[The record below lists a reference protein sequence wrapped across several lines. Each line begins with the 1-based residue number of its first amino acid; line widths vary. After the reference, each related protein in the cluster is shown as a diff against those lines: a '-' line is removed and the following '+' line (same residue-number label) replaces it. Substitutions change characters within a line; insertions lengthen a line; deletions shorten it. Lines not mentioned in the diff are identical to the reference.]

1 MNYESIDE
9 ITSDPTQIQNEVIRR
24 FGVLPHFFQLGSE
37 APEITENLWGFA
49 RFAYLDNPLPPLLK
63 ERLFVYLSRF
73 CKVQY
78 CLARHVGF
86 LIGLGKPSGSSR
98 CEPETISQ
106 VIQLLERD
114 VPSGQALQPF
124 LDELQ
129 NTPSALFP
137 LPKSGSRAEEMMF
150 ACASHVFLQTPQ
162 ASSSLEAL
170 RAAMDGAQ
178 FQHLL
183 VFLAF
188 VRTAHFWSEVHP
200 ELEIEEDLKA
210 LLEVHGTLAE
220 CIQREPHPIAEKP
233 IGTCGE

>member
-1 MNYESIDE
+1 MNYESIEE
-9 ITSDPTQIQNEVIRR
+9 ITSDPTQIQNEVKRR
-24 FGVLPHFFQLGSE
+24 FGVLPHFFQLGPE
-37 APEITENLWGFA
+37 APEITANLWGFA
-49 RFAYLDNPLPPLLK
+49 KFGYLDNPLPALLK
-63 ERLFVYLSRF
+63 ERLFVFLSRF

-124 LDELQ
+124 LDELR

-137 LPKSGSRAEEMMF
+137 LPKSGSSAEEMMF

-162 ASSSLEAL
+162 ASASLQAL
-170 RAAMDGAQ
+170 RAAMDAAQ

-200 ELEIEEDLKA
+200 ELEIEEYLKA
-210 LLEVHGTLAE
+210 LLEVHGKLSE
-220 CIQREPHPIAEKP
+220 CIQREPPSLTENRM
-233 IGTCGE
+233 GTCGK